1 MTSCA
6 RILLAFG
13 LTACSLSLSLAEA
26 QTIVPIGNGF
36 SAPQRI
42 ATDAASNVFIADQGN
57 NIVREVLADGNY
69 GTTRTFGNGIALPQ
83 GVAIDGQGNI
93 FILDTV
99 NQTVA
104 EILAAG
110 GTVSIHPG
118 QTAFSGATGI
128 ALDSSGNLFVLE
140 EGGLLEFPAAG
151 GYTNVNGIYFGDIGV
166 EQGGIALDSTGNL
179 YVAGTS
185 NPNVSNS
192 GQIIEFLVAGGYQ
205 TTETLGY
212 GFGQINGIAVDRSG
226 NVYVA
231 DTTDNTVREIPAA
244 GGLVPT
250 IKTLGSGFQNP
261 TGVSVDADGNV
272 FVADTGNNAVKEILA
287 AGGYATVQ
295 TLAGGFNQPSGLTF
309 GPGGNL
315 FVADTADSA
324 IKELAAAGNY
334 ATSPIVSYG
343 FNHPAGVA
351 VDGQGNL
358 FVADSGNNAVKEI
371 PAAGG
376 YADIISLGGGFK
388 NPTGLAVDGEGN
400 VYVADTDLGAVQEIQ
415 AAGGYANVITLAGGS
430 NAPNG
435 VAVDA
440 EGDVFVAFGANNVL
454 FGAPSLNA
462 VVEILAVE
470 GSIPP
475 SPTIVTLGGSFGH
488 PSDVALD
495 ADGNVYVS
503 DSQSGIVSKILAAGG
518 YATDSPMAGGFG
530 NPQGVAVAG
539 NGTVLVSDTA
549 NNAVKEI
556 FVAPPTP
563 LFAATLPDSRSVQV
577 GAPAT
582 IFASVINSGTA
593 DLDNCGIALAPSAPA
608 GLTLAYQTT
617 DPATNS
623 LTGTPN
629 TPVTIAGNDGSKT
642 FLVAF
647 TGTEPFNAP
656 SMPLNFACD
665 NAAPA
670 SIVAGVDTVDL
681 SMSSTPV
688 ADIIAL
694 AATVS
699 NNGILDVPKGGIAAF
714 AVATSNLGAD
724 ATIIATV
731 DTGTSNLP
739 ISATI
744 CQSDPSSGAC
754 LGTSSSAVALD
765 IADGATPTFSIF
777 VQSSGAIAFAP
788 ASARVFVRFKDAA
801 GNLHGS
807 TSVAVET
814 VN

>member
-26 QTIVPIGNGF
+26 QTIVPIGSGF
-36 SAPQRI
+36 NAPQRI
-42 ATDAASNVFIADQGN
+42 ATDAAGNVFIADQGN
-57 NIVREVLADGNY
+57 NVVREILADGNY
-69 GTTRTFGNGIALPQ
+69 GTTRTFGNGIAMPK

-93 FILDTV
+93 FVLDAVT
-99 NQTVA
+99 QTVT
-104 EILAAG
+104 ELLAAG
-110 GTVSIHPG
+110 GTVPIHLG
-118 QTAFSGATGI
+118 ANIYSGANGI
-128 ALDSSGNLFVLE
+128 ALDSSGNLFALEDGLVLE
-140 EGGLLEFPAAG
+140 FLAAS
-151 GYTNVNGIYFGDIGV
+151 GYANFTQISFNGSEV
-166 EQGGIALDSTGNL
+166 QQGGIALDSSDNL

-185 NPNVSNS
+185 NPYAAGS
-192 GQIIEFLVAGGYQ
+192 GQVIEFLAVGGYQ

-212 GFGQINGIAVDRSG
+212 GFGQINGIAVDGSG

-231 DTTDNTVREIPAA
+231 DTADNSVKEIPAA

-250 IKTLGSGFQNP
+250 IKTLGSGFQSP

-287 AGGYATVQ
+287 AGGYATVE
-295 TLAGGFNQPSGLTF
+295 TLAGGFNQPSGLAF

-315 FVADTADSA
+315 FVADTAASA
-324 IKELAAAGNY
+324 IKELAPAGNY
-334 ATSPIVSYG
+334 TTATIVSYG

-351 VDGQGNL
+351 VDGQDNL

-376 YADIISLGGGFK
+376 YANVISLGGGFK
-388 NPTGLAVDGEGN
+388 NPTGLALDGAGN
-400 VYVADTDLGAVQEIQ
+400 IYVADTDFGAVQEIL
-415 AAGGYANVITLAGGS
+415 AAGGYTNVVTLVGGS

-440 EGDVFVAFGANNVL
+440 QGDVFVAFGANNVL
-454 FGAPSLNA
+454 FGSPSLNA
-462 VVEILAVE
+462 VLEILAVN

-475 SPTIVTLGGSFGH
+475 SPTVVTLGGSFGH

-503 DSQSGIVSKILAAGG
+503 DSQTGIVSKILAAGG
-518 YATDSPMAGGFG
+518 YATANPLAGGFDS
-530 NPQGVAVAG
+530 PQGIAVAG
-539 NGTVLVSDTA
+539 NGTVLVSDTG

-563 LFAATLPDSRSVQV
+563 LFAATLPGSRSVQL
-577 GAPAT
+577 GTPAT
-582 IFASVINSGTA
+582 IFASVINAGTA
-593 DLDNCGIALAPSAPA
+593 DLGNCRIALDASAPT
-608 GLTLAYQTT
+608 GLTLGYQTT

-629 TPVTIAGNDGSKT
+629 TPVTIAGNDGSQT
-642 FLVAF
+642 FLVSF
-647 TGTEPFNAP
+647 TGTEAFNAP
-656 SMPLNFACD
+656 SMPLDFACD
-665 NAAPA
+665 GVAPA
-670 SIVAGVDTVDL
+670 SIIAGVDTVDL

-699 NNGILDVPKGGIAAF
+699 NNGILEVPKDGTAAF

-731 DTGTSNLP
+731 DTGTANLP
-739 ISATI
+739 ILATI

-754 LGTSSSAVALD
+754 LGTPNSAVALD
-765 IADGATPTFSIF
+765 IANGATPTFSLF
-777 VQSSGAIAFAP
+777 VQSTDAIAFAP

-814 VN
+814 TN